1 MNQASQPLSGI
12 SGKPEDKKILVAEK
26 DVGLIDLYSG
36 ELKKEGFH
44 VRTLESGLEV
54 LPYAIEYHPDL
65 VIMPI
70 HLAHKDGLAVAEELR
85 GNLATKNVKII
96 IVTSVDG
103 ELERNRAKELGVS
116 EYFVK
121 SHTKFTSIA
130 EAVKDQL
137 GIHPPIEE
145 EQQQ

>member
-1 MNQASQPLSGI
+1 MNQALPPISHL

-26 DVGLIDLYSG
+26 DVGLIELYSR

-54 LPYAIEYHPDL
+54 LPSAAQYHPDL

-70 HLAHKDGLAVAEELR
+70 HLAHKDGLTVAEELR
-85 GNLATKNVKII
+85 ANPVTKNVKII

-103 ELERNRAKELGVS
+103 ELERKRAKDLGVS

-121 SHTKFTSIA
+121 AHTKLSSIT

-145 EQQQ
+145 QDQ